1 MQCFYSIKISWA
13 ATAAKGKKNCVKRL
27 IRETTVKKVEK
38 HWYRLLS
45 LPIILLFGIGWQRCK
60 VHED

>member
-13 ATAAKGKKNCVKRL
+13 ATAAKGKKKLCKRL
-27 IRETTVKKVEK
+27 IRKTTVKKVEK

-45 LPIILLFGIGWQRCK
+45 LSIILLFGTGWQRRK